1 MIRYGQSDQ
10 ELANRLCVDINLL
23 NLKISEMAKMNLLDI
38 DVSKI
43 ERPKSDF
50 LKNYQPLDDEWDIF

>member
-1 MIRYGQSDQ
+1 MIRYEQSDQ
-10 ELANRLCVDINLL
+10 ELSNRLGVDINLL

-38 DVSKI
+38 DLSQI

-50 LKNYQPLDDEWDIF
+50 LKNYQPLDDDWTIC